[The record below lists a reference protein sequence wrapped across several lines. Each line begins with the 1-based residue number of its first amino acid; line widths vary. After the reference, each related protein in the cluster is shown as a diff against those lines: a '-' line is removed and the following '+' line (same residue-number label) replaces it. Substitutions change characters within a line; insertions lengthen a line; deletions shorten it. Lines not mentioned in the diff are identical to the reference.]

1 MEEALNL
8 GKKKTGETVV
18 TVETVVTGQIVV
30 NAATG
35 ERAKQGIMNRAMEE
49 GEEDPKS

>member
-8 GKKKTGETVV
+8 GKKKTAET
-18 TVETVVTGQIVV
+18 VV

-35 ERAKQGIMNRAMEE
+35 ERAKQGIVNRAMEE